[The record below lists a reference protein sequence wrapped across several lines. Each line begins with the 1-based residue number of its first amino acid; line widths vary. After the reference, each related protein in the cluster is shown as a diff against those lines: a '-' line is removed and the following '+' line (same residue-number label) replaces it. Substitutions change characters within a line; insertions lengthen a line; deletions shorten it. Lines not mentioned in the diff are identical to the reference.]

1 MCSMQRERE
10 QAKKR
15 GGKRRGT
22 ETERKKGQHIKPNE
36 QNEEKKIEGGKKV
49 ETFREN
55 SSNGNNGTGEEEREQ
70 CSNITVSRDSFPR
83 HYETRGDGGCPET
96 TAAPARGPPRGQ
108 SPSQQTRPV
117 TPGG

>member
-1 MCSMQRERE
+1 MNKMKGE
-10 QAKKR
+10 KKKNKR
-15 GGKRRGT
+15 G
-22 ETERKKGQHIKPNE
+22 E
-36 QNEEKKIEGGKKV
+36 KV

-55 SSNGNNGTGEEEREQ
+55 SSIRNNGTGEEEREQ

-83 HYETRGDGGCPET
+83 HYERRGDGGCPGT
-96 TAAPARGPPRGQ
+96 AAAPARGPPRGQ